1 MSCKGV
7 GIVLWGSDG
16 RGRGHLGHGALAS
29 LGPRMVGFWA
39 VVLALNGCGGRGTLQ
54 AGKDGAA
61 PDGQSQPGGS
71 GGVAGGP
78 GADAESDAGV
88 VTGGATGGVGTGG
101 TSIGG
106 QGGATGLGGKAGSG
120 GAGGLGGVM
129 VTGGTATGGAT
140 GLGGKAGSGGATGL
154 GGERGSGGAG
164 GLGGI
169 MASGGI
175 ASGGAAGTTTSQ
187 VCREGETRCVATV
200 YLEICRAN
208 AWVTLDACG
217 EHQECTSSNGAPQC
231 ACIPDPDCT
240 VESASCAGS
249 STLVTCLRD
258 ARSCLFKSTS
268 VCNERSCVDLAGSA
282 SCCAKTC
289 TVGSLGCATNAQI
302 GMCALAADGCSAYT
316 VTETCGDGLVCGE
329 HAVPECFDSR
339 WADWPMPNG
348 VADVSAGAPNPASLT
363 DNGDGTVTDNVTNLM
378 WQQGQVS
385 KGVSWSDAFTYCSS
399 LALAGHRDW
408 RVPSIIEL
416 MSIVD
421 HSLRSKVNGKY
432 QPTIDLVYF
441 PGTAGDPYWSSNPT
455 IKSGYAYAVEY
466 AAGMLDALRK
476 ETVAHVRCVRR

>member
-1 MSCKGV
+1 
-7 GIVLWGSDG
+7 
-16 RGRGHLGHGALAS
+16 
-29 LGPRMVGFWA
+29 MVGFGA
-39 VVLALNGCGGRGTLQ
+39 IVLALNGCGGRGTLQ

-120 GAGGLGGVM
+120 GAGGLGG
-129 VTGGTATGGAT
+129 
-140 GLGGKAGSGGATGL
+140 
-154 GGERGSGGAG
+154 
-164 GLGGI
+164 I

-175 ASGGAAGTTTSQ
+175 ASGGAAGTTTRL
-187 VCREGETRCVATV
+187 VCQEGETRCVSTV
-200 YLEICRAN
+200 YLEICKAN
-208 AWVTLDACG
+208 AWGNLDTCG
-217 EHQECTSSNGAPQC
+217 EHQTCTSSNGAPQC

-258 ARSCLFKSTS
+258 ARSCFFKSTS
-268 VCNERSCVDLAGSA
+268 VCNERSCADLAGSA

-289 TVGSLGCATNAQI
+289 TVGSSGCATDTKI
-302 GMCALAADGCSAYT
+302 GVCALAADGCSAYT
-316 VTETCGDGLVCGE
+316 VTETCGEGLVCGE

-363 DNGDGTVTDNVTNLM
+363 DNGDGTVTDNVTKLM

-385 KGVSWSDAFTYCSS
+385 KAVSWSDAFVYCAS
-399 LALAGHRDW
+399 LGLAGHRDW

-432 QPTIDLVYF
+432 QPTIDLSYF
-441 PGTAGDPYWSSNPT
+441 PGTPGDPYWASNPT
-455 IKSGYAYAVEY
+455 ITSGYAYAVEY

-476 ETVAHVRCVRR
+476 ETAAHVRCVRR